1 MEANL
6 SDILSFKSLFKP
18 DNRTTAATG
27 SAARENTGFVFE
39 DEPVSI
45 SQQAQVAY
53 SQSLSRES
61 VIEIQ
66 TKDGDNVRI
75 QLQQS
80 SNYLSNQEYNYQ
92 QNSNGKQLSYS
103 TLEIGQSSSSFQI
116 QIEGKLDKD
125 EKDAIEDLI
134 KDIGK
139 ITHQLYQGN
148 TETAFKLATQLE
160 FDKEELQSYA
170 FDSTQTTTNTYTAAY
185 QEVARLQPDRDS
197 IASVLNQQ
205 IENDL
210 FDSFKEHLDDSIDSI
225 KDFMDIDDRSSLL
238 NNVSDFFERSLKPIS
253 HPGFDITALLDIDD

>member
-18 DNRTTAATG
+18 DNRTTAATN
-27 SAARENTGFVFE
+27 SAGRENSEFVFE

-53 SQSLSRES
+53 NQSLTRES
-61 VIEIQ
+61 IIEIQ
-66 TKDGDNVRI
+66 TRDGDNIRI

-80 SNYLSNQEYNYQ
+80 SNYLLNQEYSYQ
-92 QNSNGKQLSYS
+92 QNSNEKQLSYS
-103 TLEIGQSSSSFQI
+103 TLEIGKSSSSFQI
-116 QIEGKLDKD
+116 QIEGKLDND
-125 EKDAIEDLI
+125 EKEAIEDLI

-148 TETAFKLATQLE
+148 TETAFKLAAHLE
-160 FDKEELQSYA
+160 FDTEELQSYA

-185 QEVARLQPDRDS
+185 QEVARFQHDNDS

-205 IENDL
+205 IENGL
-210 FDSFKEHLDDSIDSI
+210 FDSIKEHLDDSIDTI
-225 KDFMDIDDRSSLL
+225 KDFLDIDDRSSLL
-238 NNVSDFFERSLKPIS
+238 NNVSDFFEQSLKPFS